1 MHQHTDTQ
9 KKHARTQLSGLLPG
23 ELEEAVVRLGEK
35 RYRAVQIFSAIHSKG
50 VDSAEGLSQIPSAL
64 RQLIS
69 GEFEISLLRPVRT
82 SVSELHDTQK
92 FLFTLTRL
100 PEVKIETV
108 LISEK
113 GRNTVCVSTQ
123 AGCNVGCEFCA
134 TAKLGFRANLTP
146 GEICSQV
153 YLVKK
158 LSGADVTNVVYMG
171 MGEPF
176 LNYDSVLRSL
186 LLLTNEKGLSLPGRR
201 ITVSTVGFR
210 QKISKFADDISL
222 PENSSIRKV
231 KLALSLHSTDNGI
244 RESLIPSSSKNRL
257 PDIYKELVYFYRMT
271 GTKITYEY
279 IHFPGINDNPDDIK
293 RLASLSRMLPCNI
306 NVIPFHP
313 ISGELNGLLAPL
325 NLGPDPDTK
334 KLLSN
339 HRLNDLIASLRDQK
353 VVVNLRNSSGVDINA
368 ACGQLALA
376 GEKHLSETH

>member
-1 MHQHTDTQ
+1 MQTESTIQ
-9 KKHARTQLSGLLPG
+9 KKHARTQLAGLLPA
-23 ELEEAVVRLGEK
+23 ELEEVIARFGEPK
-35 RYRAVQIFSAIHSKG
+35 YRALQIFSAIHSRG
-50 VDSAEGLSQIPSAL
+50 ADYAEGLTQIPASL
-64 RQLIS
+64 RNLIS
-69 GEFEISLLRPVRT
+69 GEFEISLLQLVRT
-82 SVSELHDTQK
+82 SVSEMHDTQK
-92 FLFTLTRL
+92 FLFSLTRM

-201 ITVSTVGFR
+201 ITVSTVGFTK
-210 QKISKFADDISL
+210 KISRFADDISH
-222 PENSSIRKV
+222 PENRSIRKV

-244 RESLIPSSSKNRL
+244 RESLIPASSKNRL
-257 PDIYKELVYFYRMT
+257 PDIYKELVYFYRKT

-279 IHFPGINDNPDDIK
+279 IHFPGINDKPNDIK

-306 NVIPFHP
+306 NIIPFHP
-313 ISGELNGLLAPL
+313 INSKLGGPLGALNGIAES
-325 NLGPDPDTK
+325 DTK

-339 HRLNDLIASLRDQK
+339 HRLNDLIASLRNQN

-376 GEKHLSETH
+376 GERHQSETQ

>member
-1 MHQHTDTQ
+1 MNSIKILHRKTQ
-9 KKHARTQLSGLLPG
+9 FAGLLPA
-23 ELEEAVVRLGEK
+23 ELEKVIVSLGEPK
-35 RYRAVQIFSAIHSKG
+35 YRASQIFSAVHSKG
-50 VDSAEGLSQIPSAL
+50 VDSAEELLQIPSAM
-64 RQLIS
+64 RDLIS
-69 GEFEISLLRPVRT
+69 GEFEISLLQPVRT
-82 SVSELHDTQK
+82 SVSLKHDTKK
-92 FLFTLTRL
+92 FLFSLTRL
-100 PEVKIETV
+100 PQVKIETV

-134 TAKLGFRANLTP
+134 TAKLGFMANLTP

-158 LSGADVTNVVYMG
+158 LTGAEVTNVVYMG

-176 LNYDSVLRSL
+176 LNYESVLRSL

-201 ITVSTVGFR
+201 ITVSTVGFTK
-210 QKISKFADDISL
+210 KISKFADDISL

-244 RESLIPSSSKNRL
+244 RESMIPASSRNRL
-257 PDIYKELVYFYRMT
+257 PDIYKELVYFYRKT

-279 IHFPGINDNPDDIK
+279 IHFPGVNDNANDIK

-306 NVIPFHP
+306 NIIPFHP
-313 ISGELNGLLAPL
+313 INSKLAGPLDVLNGFAES
-325 NLGPDPDTK
+325 DTK

-339 HRLNDLIASLRDQK
+339 QRLNDLIASLRNQN

-376 GEKHLSETH
+376 GERHQSETQ